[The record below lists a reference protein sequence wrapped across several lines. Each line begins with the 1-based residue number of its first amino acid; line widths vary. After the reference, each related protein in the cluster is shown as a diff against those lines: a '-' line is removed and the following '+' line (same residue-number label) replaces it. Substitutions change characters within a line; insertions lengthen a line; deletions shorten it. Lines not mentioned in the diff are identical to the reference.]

1 MEKINKSNV
10 FIKLIIKWMTKWID
24 NINKCIYNNY
34 LNKFPNIN

>member
-24 NINKCIYNNY
+24 NINKWIYNNY